1 MQATPCV
8 SSPNAG
14 AMGVHFAMPSR
25 IGDGILDPEQP
36 EMLIYE
42 PQVGGGWRLVGVEFI
57 ELAEVWDSQN
67 TGQPELEGHLMNF
80 VGSPNRYRLPPSTSC
95 TSGAGSPIRTAALR
109 TSIRRSAARDSRAIE
124 DPPLRC
130 AGLRCTGAAT
140 FFADQKVSGGE
151 A

>member
-80 VGSPNRYRLPPSTSC
+80 VGSPNRYRLPPFYELHVW
-95 TSGAGSPIRTAALR
+95 GWEPNPNGS
-109 TSIRRSAARDSRAIE
+109 
-124 DPPLRC
+124 
-130 AGLRCTGAAT
+130 
-140 FFADQKVSGGE
+140 FADFNPKVSCERQPGN
-151 A
+151 